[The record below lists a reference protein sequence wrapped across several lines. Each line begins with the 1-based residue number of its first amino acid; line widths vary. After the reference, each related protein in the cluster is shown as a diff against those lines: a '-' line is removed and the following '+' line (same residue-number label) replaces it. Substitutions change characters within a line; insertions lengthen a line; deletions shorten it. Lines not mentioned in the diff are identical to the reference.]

1 MKASEA
7 RQKAYVIN
15 MQETSNQYQ
24 AIMREIEIAIQK
36 GKTDCMYF
44 DPIKDEV
51 LEELAKDGYTVEYSV
66 DGRNMTDLK
75 ISWDDDPEQE
85 RIITK
90 EHILNGIDDMCSNFF
105 YYDRKNDEELSSDD
119 IQKAYDNGVITID
132 DMVFRFTNNCIDT
145 LNNRSDD

>member
-24 AIMREIEIAIQK
+24 AIMREVEIAIQK

-51 LEELAKDGYTVEYSV
+51 LTELAKDGYSVEYIS
-66 DGRNMTDLK
+66 DGRNTTNVK
-75 ISWDDDPEQE
+75 ISWDDGCVKVVDM
-85 RIITK
+85 K

-105 YYDRKNDEELSSDD
+105 YYDRKNDEELSSVD
-119 IQKAYDNGVITID
+119 IQQAYDDDVIALD
-132 DMVFRFTNNCIDT
+132 DMVCRFRNNCIDI
-145 LNNRSDD
+145 LNNRNDG